1 MLLIRENYGRY
12 CETTFQHKILERSLY
27 NDLNPFNN
35 PREDEFEFLKS
46 LPSLK
51 QENEEDL
58 LLIKLRWYMF
68 DQMPQKYSSTNP
80 LFKISELLIETI
92 INNVFPILEYLK
104 SLENPFDLIQEYC
117 FFWKRFILSVFDLEN
132 IFRDYTIIVNS
143 VYEEKFKKM
152 PNFPKFSILRM
163 MIKIWIKIIIENLNP
178 KLLEAYGIMIQ
189 ELRGYGNKI
198 QLNFFGENYISQENY
213 YQSNKEAMGSLLQSF
228 LNSLMDCNVHE
239 LNIHLLGHSHMK
251 FSENFECYGK
261 KFNDISKEYY
271 DDLSHRLKDFPSKFR
286 ETLKKDFELFQPIIN
301 PNMVQSLKRLQIST
315 IIKNYQ
321 ENIKKINQEMGEDK
335 VEKTIKK
342 EKILQLR
349 TIMKDI
355 PLVISQEKNL
365 TKLYKNLKKKFGK
378 SFVRDYMKYVF

>member
-1 MLLIRENYGRY
+1 MIRENYGRY
-12 CETTFQHKILERSLY
+12 CETTFQHKVLERSLY
-27 NDLNPFNN
+27 NDLNPFYDQ
-35 PREDEFEFLKS
+35 RENDLEFIKK
-46 LPSLK
+46 LPLLK

-132 IFRDYTIIVNS
+132 IFRDYGNMVNS

-178 KLLEAYGIMIQ
+178 KLLEAYGIIIQ
-189 ELRGYGNKI
+189 EIRGYGNKI
-198 QLNFFGENYISQENY
+198 QLIFFAENYISQENY

-239 LNIHLLGHSHMK
+239 LNIHLLGHSQMK
-251 FSENFECYGK
+251 FSQNFECYGK
-261 KFNDISKEYY
+261 KFNEISKEYY
-271 DDLSHRLKDFPSKFR
+271 DDLSHRLKDFPFKFR
-286 ETLKKDFELFQPIIN
+286 ETLKKDFELFQSIIN
-301 PNMVQSLKRLQIST
+301 ANMIQSLKKLQIST

-355 PLVISQEKNL
+355 PLVISQEKIL
-365 TKLYKNLKKKFGK
+365 TKLYKSLKKKLGK